1 MVAGRCREPN
11 SFAGR
16 PVLTGWNAF
25 DFATETRDG
34 FGQFVQ
40 SGFAVHFESV
50 VVHPWSFRLAQDD
63 TVMIMLVP
71 RLQTHSALLIA
82 IGLN

>member
-1 MVAGRCREPN
+1 
-11 SFAGR
+11 
-16 PVLTGWNAF
+16 VLTGWNAF

-71 RLQTHSALLIA
+71 RLQIHSALLIA